1 MLVFILAIET
11 SVGVCLVVLGLGW
24 WFVFFFFLPN
34 RQVSQQNV
42 GLEGNS
48 VLFCLLC
55 LSEGVIG
62 LKYQQVH
69 ALSVLYF

>member
-1 MLVFILAIET
+1 MCVWWCWLW
-11 SVGVCLVVLGLGW
+11 VGG
-24 WFVFFFFLPN
+24 FVFFFLPN
-34 RQVSQQNV
+34 RLVSQQNI

-55 LSEGVIG
+55 LSEGIIG